1 MNQGLDISEIFF
13 SIQGESTHAG
23 RPCIFVRLAGCHL
36 DCAWCDTGFAQ
47 TGSRRMDLET
57 IVQAVSA
64 YPSRLLEITGGEPL
78 LQAPIYLLMQTLCD
92 RGYEVLLETSGSLDI
107 SRVDP
112 RVKRIV
118 DIKCPASG
126 MADKNIWSNFQ
137 QLTPADEL
145 KIVIADRADYDWAK
159 TILHQYALI
168 EKCAV
173 LMAPV
178 YGRIK
183 NSELAEWILADGLP
197 VRYQLQL
204 HKYIWSPDRR
214 GV

>member
-1 MNQGLDISEIFF
+1 MNQTLNVSEIFF

-23 RPCIFVRLAGCHL
+23 RPCIFVRLAGCNL
-36 DCAWCDTGFAQ
+36 DCVWCDSEYAQ
-47 TGSRRMDLET
+47 TQGQPMEIDAIL
-57 IVQAVSA
+57 QAVTS
-64 YPSRLLEITGGEPL
+64 YPARLLEITGGEPL
-78 LQAPIYLLMQTLCD
+78 VQPNVYPLMQILCD

-118 DIKCPASG
+118 DIKCPSSG
-126 MADKNIWSNFQ
+126 MADKNLWSNFQ
-137 QLTPADEL
+137 HLTPTDEI

-159 TILHQYALI
+159 QILAQYALTGKYTI
-168 EKCAV
+168 
-173 LMAPV
+173 LLAPV
-178 YGRIK
+178 FGKMK
-183 NSELAEWILADGLP
+183 NVDLAEWILADGLP

-204 HKYIWSPDRR
+204 HKYIWDPNRR